1 MPGIDRDQA
10 HRFTYLDIP
19 QNDDKNG
26 DSCHEVEWIISGN
39 GRMVGLD
46 VSQWLKVIKKTA
58 EM

>member
-39 GRMVGLD
+39 GRMVGLY
-46 VSQWLKVIKKTA
+46 VSQWLKSN
-58 EM
+58 